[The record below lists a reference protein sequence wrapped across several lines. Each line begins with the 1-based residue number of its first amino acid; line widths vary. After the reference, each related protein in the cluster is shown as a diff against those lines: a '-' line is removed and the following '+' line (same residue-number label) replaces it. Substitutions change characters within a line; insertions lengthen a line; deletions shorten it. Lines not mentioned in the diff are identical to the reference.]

1 MALVGPPNSGKS
13 TLFNRLTGLR
23 QKVANYP
30 GVTVE
35 QRVGRLNGIG
45 RDDLTLIDLPGIYGL
60 DSYSEDARV
69 AVDVLHGE
77 MPGTPAPDAI
87 LLVLDS
93 LQLRRQLMLAAPVLA
108 LGLPTLVLL
117 NMSDLMEARGG
128 RVDTL
133 ALAQEL
139 GVPVAKISATR
150 GAGLDSITHF
160 LNRKAE
166 AEQPVPAEGKIE
178 LPVMG
183 NPRSYRQWATGI
195 STRTKYKAPLS
206 NAWTKRIDG
215 VLLHKIWGPL
225 IFLAVVFAVFQVVFS
240 IGQPLS
246 DGFGNL
252 LNAGGD
258 RIGALLGHNW
268 VESLLIDGVWR
279 GVASVLV
286 FLPQILLLFLFIGVL
301 EDSGYLARAALIA
314 DRVMRSIG
322 LNGKAFIPL
331 LSAYACAVPAIMAT
345 RTIENKRDRF
355 ATILVAP
362 FMTCSARLP
371 IYMLMIAAF
380 IPNTPLLGDLF
391 GLRAAVMLSLYVL
404 GFVAALGTAR
414 LLKSSILKASS
425 APFILELP
433 QYRLPTV
440 RSLSLRLVDRG
451 KVFLRQAG
459 TVILAVT
466 LVLWVLSHVPFHTD
480 LTTSVIGRLGHL
492 IEPAIQPLGF
502 NWKIGIGLLTSVVAR
517 EVIVGTLGTLYGA
530 DPATQSLGLQAAL
543 RHDLTLGGAMAAA
556 WLAGL
561 HYWRF
566 GVPITVAAGAATL
579 SAAVIAVVFALMP
592 DLNGHLASAVVIACG
607 LAVFAAA
614 MRFDMADPA
623 RVTRKTDIAFW
634 LHLLSAPLIVQPLI
648 FGFLGGLQDLDTRRA
663 LGIIAIFL
671 GLGLVAV
678 IIDRRAILVSGLAY
692 AGFAFGA
699 LIHRPGSNMKRP
711 PRLFWRW
718 AFSCSP

>member
-1 MALVGPPNSGKS
+1 MSDCCTTETVEFKVEPRVQGRIRTVALVGPPNSGKS

-35 QRVGRLNGIG
+35 QHVGKLAGIG
-45 RDDLTLIDLPGIYGL
+45 RSDLLLIDLPGIYSL

-69 AVDVLHGE
+69 AVEVLHGE
-77 MPGTPAPDAI
+77 MPGTPMPDAV

-93 LQLRRQLMLAAPVLA
+93 LHLRRQLMLAAPVLA

-128 RVDTL
+128 EVDTL

-139 GVPVAKISATR
+139 GVPVAKISASR
-150 GAGLDSITHF
+150 GTGLDAITHF
-160 LNRKAE
+160 LNRRAE
-166 AEQPVPAEGKIE
+166 SPAAAPTRIE

-183 NPRSYRQWATGI
+183 NARSYRQWATGI

-206 NAWTKRIDG
+206 SEWTRRLDR
-215 VLLHKIWGPL
+215 VLLHRIAGPL
-225 IFLAVVFAVFQVVFS
+225 VFLAVVFAVFQVVFS

-246 DGFGNL
+246 DGFGEV
-252 LNAGGD
+252 LNKSGD
-258 RIGALLGHNW
+258 LVGTLIGHNW
-268 VESLLIDGVWR
+268 VESLLIEGVWR

-314 DRVMRSIG
+314 DRMMRSIG

-355 ATILVAP
+355 ATILVTP

-380 IPNTPLLGDLF
+380 IPNKPVIGDLL
-391 GLRAAVMLSLYVL
+391 GLRAVVMLSLYAL
-404 GFVAALGTAR
+404 GFLAALGTAW

-433 QYRLPTV
+433 QYRLPTL
-440 RSLSLRLVDRG
+440 RSLGLRLFDRG
-451 KVFLRQAG
+451 KVFLKQAG
-459 TVILAVT
+459 TVILCVMIG
-466 LVLWVLSHVPFHTD
+466 LWFLSHLPFHASLPD
-480 LTTSVIGRLGHL
+480 SLIGHVGQW
-492 IEPAIQPLGF
+492 IEPLIKPLGF

-543 RHDLTLGGAMAAA
+543 RHDLTLGGAMALVVFFAFA
-556 WLAGL
+556 MQCTSTMAIVRRETNSWKWPALQFVYMGLLA
-561 HYWRF
+561 Y
-566 GVPITVAAGAATL
+566 VAALATNQ
-579 SAAVIAVVFALMP
+579 IMT
-592 DLNGHLASAVVIACG
+592 HL
-607 LAVFAAA
+607 F
-614 MRFDMADPA
+614 
-623 RVTRKTDIAFW
+623 
-634 LHLLSAPLIVQPLI
+634 HL
-648 FGFLGGLQDLDTRRA
+648 
-663 LGIIAIFL
+663 
-671 GLGLVAV
+671 
-678 IIDRRAILVSGLAY
+678 
-692 AGFAFGA
+692 
-699 LIHRPGSNMKRP
+699 
-711 PRLFWRW
+711 
-718 AFSCSP
+718 

>member
-1 MALVGPPNSGKS
+1 MNACCNTQTVDLPVEPRVAGRIRNVVLVGPPNSGKS

-35 QRVGRLNGIG
+35 QRVGKLNGIG
-45 RDDLTLIDLPGIYGL
+45 RPDLTLIDLPGIYGL
-60 DSYSEDARV
+60 DTYSEDARV

-93 LQLRRQLMLAAPVLA
+93 LHLRRQLMLAAPVLS

-128 RVDTL
+128 HIDSL
-133 ALAQEL
+133 ALAREM

-150 GAGLDSITHF
+150 GTGLDAINHF

-166 AEQPVPAEGKIE
+166 PDAPPSATTIE
-178 LPVMG
+178 LPVVG

-195 STRTKYKAPLS
+195 STRTKYKAPVS
-206 NAWTKRIDG
+206 NQTTKAIDH
-215 VLLHKIWGPL
+215 VLLHRVWGPL
-225 IFLAVVFAVFQVVFS
+225 IFLTVVFAVFQVVFS

-246 DGFGNL
+246 DAFSDV
-252 LNAGGD
+252 LNAFGD
-258 RIGALLGHNW
+258 RVAPLLGHGW
-268 VESLLIDGVWR
+268 LESLAIDGVWR

-380 IPNTPLLGDLF
+380 IPNKPLLGDLL
-391 GLRAAVMLSLYVL
+391 GMRAAVMLSLYVL
-404 GFVAALGTAR
+404 GFLAALGTAR

-466 LVLWVLSHVPFHTD
+466 LVLWVLSHVPFHAT
-480 LTTSVIGRLGHL
+480 LETSLIGRLGQF
-492 IEPAIQPLGF
+492 IEPAIRPLGF

-543 RHDLTLGGAMAAA
+543 RHDLTLGGAMALVIFFAFA
-556 WLAGL
+556 MQCTSTLAIVRRETNS
-561 HYWRF
+561 WRWPALQF
-566 GVPITVAAGAATL
+566 TYMGV
-579 SAAVIAVVFALMP
+579 
-592 DLNGHLASAVVIACG
+592 
-607 LAVFAAA
+607 
-614 MRFDMADPA
+614 
-623 RVTRKTDIAFW
+623 
-634 LHLLSAPLIVQPLI
+634 
-648 FGFLGGLQDLDTRRA
+648 
-663 LGIIAIFL
+663 
-671 GLGLVAV
+671 
-678 IIDRRAILVSGLAY
+678 LAY
-692 AGFAFGA
+692 LGA
-699 LIHRPGSNMKRP
+699 LATNQIILHCIR
-711 PRLFWRW
+711 
-718 AFSCSP
+718 